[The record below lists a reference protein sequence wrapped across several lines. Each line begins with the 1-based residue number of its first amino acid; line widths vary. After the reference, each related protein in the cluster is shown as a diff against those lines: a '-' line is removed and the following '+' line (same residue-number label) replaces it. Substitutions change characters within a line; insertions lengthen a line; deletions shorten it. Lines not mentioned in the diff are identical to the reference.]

1 MSTWLLPLGVGFELL
16 ALAGQWPGLS
26 WLAAAALAGYYLSN
40 YRRMLIYPR
49 VLGLVAVGML
59 ALIAVSGE
67 GDPALWGRLA
77 SSAAY
82 YASFLGALGLMQ
94 LLARHLPHL
103 REMHKALLA
112 GPAVW
117 LYPRYVLTAGSIGS
131 ILNFGMMA
139 LLCGTL
145 NQHLQQ
151 YSLDDAQR
159 RAGLR
164 AVMVA
169 TLRGFALVPLIAPT
183 SVTIA
188 MISREMPELTWLG
201 MLPYGLAASTLLLLV
216 GWRRENRSLVALRE
230 SIGDTSRA
238 AGMGQ
243 LLFGSLCGL
252 AAIGVLAWLTELTPS
267 QAAMILIPPGIMGYL
282 LWRER
287 SLREAL
293 NQVTDNLT
301 SMHNEMFIFGCA
313 AVLGGAL
320 GALAPLDEL
329 AHWLAQAPEYNMLLA
344 VASLLGIILLALI
357 GVAPIVSLSLLVG
370 LLAELARLGVPI
382 MTPALGLMCGFSI
395 AMIFSP
401 YGPSTLILARF
412 SGVKTSEVVFGWN
425 GRFVLTV
432 LPLLLLLLLATHW
445 LSLR

>member
-1 MSTWLLPLGVGFELL
+1 MSTWLLPLGVALELL
-16 ALAGQWPGLS
+16 ALAGQWPQLS
-26 WLAAAALAGYYLSN
+26 WFAAAALAGYFLFN
-40 YRRMLIYPR
+40 FRRLLIYPR
-49 VLGLVAVGML
+49 ILGLVAVGML
-59 ALIAVSGE
+59 ILLAVLGE
-67 GDPALWGRLA
+67 TEPALWGRLA

-112 GPAVW
+112 GPAIW

-139 LLCGTL
+139 LLGGTL
-145 NQHLQQ
+145 KQHLQQ
-151 YSLDDAQR
+151 YPLDDVQR
-159 RAGLR
+159 RAGMR
-164 AVMVA
+164 TVMVA

-188 MISREMPELTWLG
+188 MITREMPELTWAG
-201 MLPYGLAASTLLLLV
+201 MLPYGLAASVLLLLV
-216 GWRRENRSLVALRE
+216 GWRRENRRLVALRE
-230 SIGDTSRA
+230 SIGDSSRA

-243 LLFGSLCGL
+243 LLIGSLLGL
-252 AAIGVLAWLTELTPS
+252 GAIGVLAWLTELTPS
-267 QAAMILIPPGIMGYL
+267 QAAMILIPLGIVGYL

-287 SLREAL
+287 SPREAL
-293 NQVTDNLT
+293 SQVTENLT
-301 SMHNEMFIFGCA
+301 SMHNEMFIFACA

-320 GALAPLDEL
+320 GAIAPLDQL
-329 AHWLAQAPEYNMLLA
+329 AGWLAQEPKYNVLLA

-357 GVAPIVSLSLLVG
+357 GIAPIVSLALLVG

-412 SGVKTSEVVFGWN
+412 SGARASEVVFGWN

-445 LSLR
+445 LHA

>member
-1 MSTWLLPLGVGFELL
+1 MSAWLLPLGVALELL
-16 ALAGQWPGLS
+16 ALAGQWPQLS
-26 WLAAAALAGYYLSN
+26 WFAAAALAGYFLFN
-40 YRRMLIYPR
+40 FRRLLIYPR
-49 VLGLVAVGML
+49 ILGLVAVGML
-59 ALIAVSGE
+59 ILLAVLGE
-67 GDPALWGRLA
+67 NEPALWGRLA

-112 GPAVW
+112 GPAIW

-139 LLCGTL
+139 LLGGTL
-145 NQHLQQ
+145 KQHLQQ
-151 YSLDDAQR
+151 YPLDDAQR
-159 RAGLR
+159 REGMR
-164 AVMVA
+164 TVMVA

-188 MISREMPELTWLG
+188 MITREMPELSWAG
-201 MLPYGLAASTLLLLV
+201 MLPYGLAASVLLLLV
-216 GWRRENRSLVALRE
+216 GWRRENRRLVALRE
-230 SIGDTSRA
+230 SIGDSSRA

-243 LLFGSLCGL
+243 LLVGSLLGL
-252 AAIGVLAWLTELTPS
+252 VAIGVLAWLTELTPS
-267 QAAMILIPPGIMGYL
+267 QAAMILIPLGIVAYL

-287 SLREAL
+287 SPQAVLS
-293 NQVTDNLT
+293 QVTENLT
-301 SMHNEMFIFGCA
+301 SMHNEMFIFACA
-313 AVLGGAL
+313 AVLGGVL
-320 GALAPLDEL
+320 GAIAPLDQL
-329 AHWLAQAPEYNMLLA
+329 AGWLAQEPKYNVLLA

-357 GVAPIVSLSLLVG
+357 GIAPIVSLALLVG

-401 YGPSTLILARF
+401 YGPSTMILARY
-412 SGVKTSEVVFGWN
+412 SGVKATEVVFGWN
-425 GRFVLTV
+425 GRFVLGV

-445 LSLR
+445 LHS

>member
-1 MSTWLLPLGVGFELL
+1 MSTWLLPLGVALELL
-16 ALAGQWPGLS
+16 ALAGQWPQLS
-26 WLAAAALAGYYLSN
+26 WFAAAALAGYFLFN
-40 YRRMLIYPR
+40 FRRLLIYPR
-49 VLGLVAVGML
+49 ILGLVTVGML
-59 ALIAVSGE
+59 VLLAVLGE
-67 GDPALWGRLA
+67 TEPALWGRLA

-112 GPAVW
+112 GPAFW

-139 LLCGTL
+139 LLGGTL
-145 NQHLQQ
+145 KQHLQQ
-151 YSLDDAQR
+151 YPLDDGQR
-159 RAGLR
+159 RAGMR
-164 AVMVA
+164 TVMVA

-188 MISREMPELTWLG
+188 MITREMPELSWAG
-201 MLPYGLAASTLLLLV
+201 MLPYGLAASVLLLLV
-216 GWRRENRSLVALRE
+216 GWRRENRRLVALRE
-230 SIGDTSRA
+230 SIGDSSRA

-243 LLFGSLCGL
+243 LLVGSLLGL
-252 AAIGVLAWLTELTPS
+252 VAIGVLAWLTALTPS
-267 QAAMILIPPGIMGYL
+267 QAAMILIPLGIGGYL
-282 LWRER
+282 LWRQR
-287 SLREAL
+287 SPRAAL
-293 NQVTDNLT
+293 SQITENLT
-301 SMHNEMFIFGCA
+301 SMHNEMFIFACA

-320 GALAPLDEL
+320 GAIAPLNEL
-329 AHWLAQAPEYNMLLA
+329 ASWLAQEPKYNVLLA
-344 VASLLGIILLALI
+344 VASLLGIIGLALI
-357 GVAPIVSLSLLVG
+357 GVAPIVSLALLVG
-370 LLAELARLGVPI
+370 LLAELSRLGVPI

-412 SGVKTSEVVFGWN
+412 SGARASEVVFGWN

-445 LSLR
+445 LHA

>member
-1 MSTWLLPLGVGFELL
+1 MSAWLLPLGVTLELL
-16 ALAGQWPGLS
+16 ALAGQWPQLS
-26 WLAAAALAGYYLSN
+26 WFAAAALAGYFLFN
-40 YRRMLIYPR
+40 FRRLLIYPR

-59 ALIAVSGE
+59 ILLAVLGE
-67 GDPALWGRLA
+67 NEPALWGRLA

-112 GPAVW
+112 GPAIW

-139 LLCGTL
+139 LLGGTL
-145 NQHLQQ
+145 KQHLQQ
-151 YSLDDAQR
+151 YPLDDAQR
-159 RAGLR
+159 REGMR
-164 AVMVA
+164 TVMVA

-188 MISREMPELTWLG
+188 MITREMPELSWAG
-201 MLPYGLAASTLLLLV
+201 MLPYGLAASVLLLLV
-216 GWRRENRSLVALRE
+216 GWRRENRRLVALRE
-230 SIGDTSRA
+230 SIGDSSRA

-243 LLFGSLCGL
+243 LLVGSLLGL
-252 AAIGVLAWLTELTPS
+252 VAIGVLAWLTELTPS
-267 QAAMILIPPGIMGYL
+267 QAAMILIPLGIVAYL

-287 SLREAL
+287 SPQAVLS
-293 NQVTDNLT
+293 QVTENLT
-301 SMHNEMFIFGCA
+301 SMHNEMFIFACA
-313 AVLGGAL
+313 AVLGGVL
-320 GALAPLDEL
+320 GAIAPLDQL
-329 AHWLAQAPEYNMLLA
+329 AGWLAQEPKYNVLLA

-357 GVAPIVSLSLLVG
+357 GIAPIVSLALLVG

-401 YGPSTLILARF
+401 YGPSTMILARY
-412 SGVKTSEVVFGWN
+412 SGVKATEVVFGWN
-425 GRFVLTV
+425 GRFVLGV

-445 LSLR
+445 LHS

>member
-1 MSTWLLPLGVGFELL
+1 MSAWLLPLGVALELL
-16 ALAGQWPGLS
+16 ALAGQWPRLS
-26 WLAAAALAGYYLSN
+26 WVAAAALAGYFLFN
-40 YRRMLIYPR
+40 YRRLLIYPR
-49 VLGLVAVGML
+49 ILGLAAAGML
-59 ALIAVSGE
+59 VLVAVSGE
-67 GDPALWGRLA
+67 GEPELWGRLA

-112 GPAVW
+112 GPAIW

-139 LLCGTL
+139 LLGGTL
-145 NQHLQQ
+145 KQHLQQ
-151 YSLDDAQR
+151 YPLDDAQR
-159 RAGLR
+159 RAGMR
-164 AVMVA
+164 AVLVA

-188 MISREMPELTWLG
+188 MITREMPELSWAG
-201 MLPYGLAASTLLLLV
+201 MLPYGLAASVLLLLV
-216 GWRRENRSLVALRE
+216 GWRREQRSLVALRE
-230 SIGDTSRA
+230 SIGDSSRA
-238 AGMGQ
+238 TGMGQ
-243 LLFGSLCGL
+243 LLIGSLLGL
-252 AAIGVLAWLTELTPS
+252 VAIGVLAWLTALTPS
-267 QAAMILIPPGIMGYL
+267 QAAMILIPLGIVGYL

-287 SLREAL
+287 SPRAALR
-293 NQVTDNLT
+293 QVTENLT
-301 SMHNEMFIFGCA
+301 SMHNEMFIFACA

-329 AHWLAQAPEYNMLLA
+329 AGWLAQEPKYNVLLA

-357 GVAPIVSLSLLVG
+357 GIAPIVSLSLLVG

-401 YGPSTLILARF
+401 YGPSTMILARF
-412 SGVKTSEVVFGWN
+412 SGVKATEVVFGWN

-445 LSLR
+445 LHS